1 MKTQRELATSRSSST
16 GMAFQVNCCIQNKKP
31 SAVLDNI
38 EYFKTTLSSA
48 IMQPLLRRMQQVPMH
63 IDVSK
68 IFKNAS
74 AKMLDAFVDSVFEFI
89 DQPLLPSQK
98 NFAPVGELE
107 GEGVVITSIIGRI
120 PDNFPE
126 GVYVRNGPNPL
137 FGGLK
142 TTKSVF
148 GRSSHIWIEGEG
160 MVHALYFT
168 KNDVVSSDG
177 SRWTVRYNNRHVET
191 ETYKLEKQ
199 RNKPSF
205 LPAIGG
211 DSPAILS
218 AYLLNLLRFGKVN
231 KYLSNTNVFEHSGRF
246 YSVAENHIPQE
257 IDILTLETLGNWD
270 VSGAWNRPFI
280 SHPKRAPGT
289 GELVIMGVDAVKP
302 FWEVGVVSA
311 DGKELIHKVDL
322 KLNRCSICHEIGVT
336 QRYNVIMDIAL
347 TIDIKRLVGG
357 GPLVKYNEEE
367 YARIGVMPRY
377 GDASSIR
384 WFKVE
389 PNCTFHII
397 NSFEAGDEVVVWGCK
412 ALDSVIGPSNESSTD
427 NSTSTAEDAGKL
439 YSHAYEWRL
448 NMETGEVRERYL
460 TGKKF
465 SMDFPMINGNFCGL
479 KNRFGYAQVVDLVAS
494 STSGLLK
501 YGGIAKLHFE
511 EPAEREGELE
521 NEEIKVERHMFEEN
535 TFCTGAAFVPKQSDS
550 SRIGSI
556 LEEVEED
563 DGWVIT
569 FVHNEDTKV
578 SQVYVI
584 DTKEF
589 CSEPVA
595 KITLPCRV
603 PYGFH
608 GAFMATSSNT

>member
-1 MKTQRELATSRSSST
+1 M
-16 GMAFQVNCCIQNKKP
+16 
-31 SAVLDNI
+31 
-38 EYFKTTLSSA
+38 
-48 IMQPLLRRMQQVPMH
+48 
-63 IDVSK
+63 
-68 IFKNAS
+68 
-74 AKMLDAFVDSVFEFI
+74 
-89 DQPLLPSQK
+89 
-98 NFAPVGELE
+98 E
-107 GEGVVITSIIGRI
+107 GEGVVITTIIGKF
-120 PDNFPE
+120 PDDFPQ
-126 GVYVRNGPNPL
+126 GIYVRNGPNPL

-142 TTKSVF
+142 STKSVF

-168 KNDVVSSDG
+168 RNDVVSSEG
-177 SRWTVRYNNRHVET
+177 SRWTLRYNNRHVET

-231 KYLSNTNVFEHSGRF
+231 KYLSNTNVFEHSGKF

-257 IDILTLETLGNWD
+257 IDILTLETIGNWD
-270 VSGAWNRPFI
+270 VSGAWNRPFT

-336 QRYNVIMDIAL
+336 QSYNVIMDFPL
-347 TIDIKRLVGG
+347 TIDIKRLIGG
-357 GPLVKYNEEE
+357 GPLVKYNGEE
-367 YARIGVMPRY
+367 YARIGCN
-377 GDASSIR
+377 ASL
-384 WFKVE
+384 
-389 PNCTFHII
+389 C
-397 NSFEAGDEVVVWGCK
+397 FEDGDEVVVWGCK
-412 ALDSVIGPSNESSTD
+412 ALDSVIGPSNES
-427 NSTSTAEDAGKL
+427 NSNINDDTSAENGRKL
-439 YSHAYEWRL
+439 FSHAYEWRL
-448 NMETGEVRERYL
+448 NMETGQVRERYL
-460 TGKKF
+460 TGKNF
-465 SMDFPMINGNFCGL
+465 SMDFPMINANFCGV
-479 KNRFGYAQVVDLVAS
+479 KNRFGYAQVLDSVAS

-511 EPAEREGELE
+511 EPAERREGELE
-521 NEEIKVERHMFEEN
+521 DEEIKVERRMFEEN
-535 TFCTGAAFVPKQSDS
+535 TFCTGAAFVPKQSGMSTS
-550 SRIGSI
+550 ST
-556 LEEVEED
+556 LEEEEEE

-569 FVHNEDTKV
+569 FVHNEDTNI

-608 GAFMATSSNT
+608 GAFMGMPISSNT

>member
-1 MKTQRELATSRSSST
+1 MACSSCM
-16 GMAFQVNCCIQNKKP
+16 GMAFQVNCSVQNKKP
-31 SAVLDNI
+31 SAILNNI
-38 EYFKTTLSSA
+38 EYFKTTLSTAVSK
-48 IMQPLLRRMQQVPMH
+48 QPLILRSMQVPMH
-63 IDVSK
+63 IDVLK

-74 AKMLDAFVDSVFEFI
+74 VKLLDAFVDSVFEFI

-98 NFAPVGELE
+98 NFIPVDELE
-107 GEGVVITSIIGRI
+107 GGVVITSTTGSI
-120 PDNFPE
+120 PDDFTE

-142 TTKSVF
+142 STKSVF
-148 GRSSHIWIEGEG
+148 GRSNHIWIEGEG
-160 MVHALYFT
+160 MLHALYFR
-168 KNDVVSSDG
+168 KNDFVNSDG
-177 SRWTVRYNNRHVET
+177 SRWTVQYNNRHVET
-191 ETYKLEKQ
+191 ETYKLERQ
-199 RNKPSF
+199 RNRPSF

-231 KYLSNTNVFEHSGRF
+231 KYLSNTNVFEHSGKF
-246 YSVAENHIPQE
+246 YSIAENHIPQE

-270 VSGAWNRPFI
+270 VSGAWNRPFT

-289 GELVIMGVDAVKP
+289 GELVIMGVEPVEP

-336 QRYNVIMDIAL
+336 KRYNVIMDIAL
-347 TIDIKRLVGG
+347 TIDIKRLIGG
-357 GPLVKYNEEE
+357 GPLVKYDEEE

-377 GDASSIR
+377 GDASSVR

-412 ALDSVIGPSNESSTD
+412 ALDSVIGPINQSSSD
-427 NSTSTAEDAGKL
+427 NDSTSTAEDACKL

-460 TGKKF
+460 TGQKF
-465 SMDFPMINGNFCGL
+465 SMDFPMINGNFTGL
-479 KNRFGYAQVVDLVAS
+479 KNRFGYAQVVDSVAS

-511 EPAEREGELE
+511 EPAERKGGLQH
-521 NEEIKVERHMFEEN
+521 EEIKVERHVFEKN
-535 TFCTGAAFVPKQSDS
+535 TFCSGAAFVPRQRERS
-550 SRIGSI
+550 STVTGH
-556 LEEVEED
+556 EEVEED

-569 FVHNEDTKV
+569 FVHNEDTDI

-584 DTKEF
+584 DTKDF

-608 GAFMATSSNT
+608 GAFMPI

>member
-1 MKTQRELATSRSSST
+1 MACSSCM
-16 GMAFQVNCCIQNKKP
+16 GMAFQINCSVQNKKP

-38 EYFKTTLSSA
+38 EYFKTTLSTAVSK
-48 IMQPLLRRMQQVPMH
+48 QPLILRSMQVPMH
-63 IDVSK
+63 IDVLK

-74 AKMLDAFVDSVFEFI
+74 VKLLDAFVDSVFEFI

-98 NFAPVGELE
+98 NFIPVDELE
-107 GEGVVITSIIGRI
+107 GGVVITSTTGSI
-120 PDNFPE
+120 PDDFTE

-142 TTKSVF
+142 STKSVF
-148 GRSSHIWIEGEG
+148 GRSNHIWIEGEG
-160 MVHALYFT
+160 MLHALYFR
-168 KNDVVSSDG
+168 KNDFVNSDG
-177 SRWTVRYNNRHVET
+177 SRWTVQYNNRHVET
-191 ETYKLEKQ
+191 ETYKLERQ
-199 RNKPSF
+199 RNRPSF

-231 KYLSNTNVFEHSGRF
+231 KYLSNTNVFEHSGKF
-246 YSVAENHIPQE
+246 YSIAENHIPQE

-270 VSGAWNRPFI
+270 VSGAWNRPFT

-289 GELVIMGVDAVKP
+289 GELVIMGVEPVEP

-336 QRYNVIMDIAL
+336 KRYNVIMDIAL
-347 TIDIKRLVGG
+347 TIDIKRLIGG
-357 GPLVKYNEEE
+357 GPLVKYDEEE

-377 GDASSIR
+377 GDASSVR

-412 ALDSVIGPSNESSTD
+412 ALDSVIGPINQSSSD
-427 NSTSTAEDAGKL
+427 NDSTSTAEDACKL

-460 TGKKF
+460 TGQKF
-465 SMDFPMINGNFCGL
+465 SMDFPMINGNFTGL
-479 KNRFGYAQVVDLVAS
+479 KNRFGYAQVVDSVAS

-511 EPAEREGELE
+511 EPAERKGGLQH
-521 NEEIKVERHMFEEN
+521 EEIKVERHVFEKN
-535 TFCTGAAFVPKQSDS
+535 TFCSGAAFVPRQRERS
-550 SRIGSI
+550 STVTGH
-556 LEEVEED
+556 EEVEED

-569 FVHNEDTKV
+569 FVHNEDTDI

-584 DTKEF
+584 DTKDF

-608 GAFMATSSNT
+608 GAFMPI

>member
-1 MKTQRELATSRSSST
+1 M
-16 GMAFQVNCCIQNKKP
+16 GMAFQINCSVQNKKP

-38 EYFKTTLSSA
+38 EYFKTTLSTAVS
-48 IMQPLLRRMQQVPMH
+48 PLILRSMQVPMH
-63 IDVSK
+63 IDVLK

-74 AKMLDAFVDSVFEFI
+74 VKLLDAFVDSVFEFI

-98 NFAPVGELE
+98 NFIPVDELE
-107 GEGVVITSIIGRI
+107 GGVVITSTTGSI
-120 PDNFPE
+120 PDDFTE

-142 TTKSVF
+142 STKSVF
-148 GRSSHIWIEGEG
+148 GRSNHIWIEGEG
-160 MVHALYFT
+160 MLHALYFR
-168 KNDVVSSDG
+168 KNDFVNSDG
-177 SRWTVRYNNRHVET
+177 SRWTVQYNNRHVET
-191 ETYKLEKQ
+191 ETYKLERQ
-199 RNKPSF
+199 RNRPSF

-231 KYLSNTNVFEHSGRF
+231 KYLSNTNVFEHSGKF
-246 YSVAENHIPQE
+246 YSIAENHIPQE

-270 VSGAWNRPFI
+270 VSGAWNRPFT

-289 GELVIMGVDAVKP
+289 GELVIMGVEPVEP

-336 QRYNVIMDIAL
+336 KRYNVIMDIAL
-347 TIDIKRLVGG
+347 TIDIKRLIGG
-357 GPLVKYNEEE
+357 GPLVKYDEEE

-377 GDASSIR
+377 GDASSVR

-412 ALDSVIGPSNESSTD
+412 ALDSVIGPINQSSSD
-427 NSTSTAEDAGKL
+427 NDSTSTAEDACKL

-460 TGKKF
+460 TGQKF
-465 SMDFPMINGNFCGL
+465 SMDFPMINGNFTGL
-479 KNRFGYAQVVDLVAS
+479 KNRFGYAQVVDSVAS

-511 EPAEREGELE
+511 EPAERKGGLQH
-521 NEEIKVERHMFEEN
+521 EEIKVERHVFEKN
-535 TFCTGAAFVPKQSDS
+535 TFCSGAAFVPRQRERS
-550 SRIGSI
+550 STVTGH
-556 LEEVEED
+556 EEVEED

-569 FVHNEDTKV
+569 FVHNEDTDI

-584 DTKEF
+584 DTKDF

-608 GAFMATSSNT
+608 GAFMPI